1 LNQSLKLSR
10 TQFTEEELHDTI
22 IDAIQDIKGKKI
34 FKLDLTHLDDSP
46 ADFFIICEGDSSTQV
61 RGISDNVRRR
71 LKDEYDLSPNHM
83 EGARNASWVL
93 LDYFTTVL
101 HVFYRETRAFYEL
114 EDLWSDARITEY
126 ESL

>member
-10 TQFTEEELHDTI
+10 AQHTDEELHDMI
-22 IDAIQDIKGKKI
+22 INAIQDIKGKKI
-34 FKLDLTHLDDSP
+34 VKLDLTHLDDAP
-46 ADFFIICEGDSSTQV
+46 ANFFIICEGDSSTQV
-61 RGISDNVRRR
+61 RAIAENVRQR
-71 LKDEYDLSPNHM
+71 LKDEFDLMPNHM
-83 EGARNASWVL
+83 EGSRNASWVL

-101 HVFYRETRAFYEL
+101 HVFYRETRVFYEL